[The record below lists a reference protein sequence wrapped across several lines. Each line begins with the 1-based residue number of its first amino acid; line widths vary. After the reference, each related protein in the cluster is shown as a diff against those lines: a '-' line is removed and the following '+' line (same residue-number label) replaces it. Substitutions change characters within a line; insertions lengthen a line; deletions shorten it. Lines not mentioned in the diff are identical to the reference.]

1 MALADFWTCILCC
14 LLVREIVSGHRTV
27 LSQVSLLVTN
37 GVLQSLHVGHEVLD
51 LTLEFEDVG
60 DAWR

>member
-1 MALADFWTCILCC
+1 M
-14 LLVREIVSGHRTV
+14 